1 MFIFNQSG
9 NISVRSDRVSRF
21 HVDENHNVFA
31 YSSDSD
37 ETMLLGSYSTSDK
50 ALEAMV
56 AAIDAVEA
64 GKTYRMPADDAAE
77 ATTDPVEPSETV
89 QPDDPDEANVA
100 EPTDTMDDVPT
111 AHGKHRGRAPSGKFS
126 LFCGLYPDYLRGECG
141 VTSMAREIGCST
153 ATVYTYLR
161 KMRAMVDAT
170 IAADAVTDRE

>member
-1 MFIFNQSG
+1 MFVFNQSG

-37 ETMLLGSYSTSDK
+37 ETMLLGSYSASDK

-77 ATTDPVEPSETV
+77 AATDPVEPAEAV
-89 QPDDPDEANVA
+89 QPDEADLV
-100 EPTDTMDDVPT
+100 EPADTTDDVP
-111 AHGKHRGRAPSGKFS
+111 AQRKRRGRAPTGKFAT
-126 LFCGLYPDYLRGECG
+126 FCGLYPDYLRGECG

-161 KMRAMVDAT
+161 KMRALVDAAA
-170 IAADAVTDRE
+170 AADSE